1 MEEAYSNL
9 NNAYLQIK
17 GMIVVEGFYA
27 LVAGFVITTFVFK
40 LAGIIKEM
48 VHEGKGF
55 NAKQFYEL
63 GREYILCIALICIMP
78 VLLDTLET
86 VLAYAADRLM
96 ESLAAGG
103 VYNPDNIWKKPIEQA
118 FDDLMNSDIIDIAV
132 NGLDTTF
139 NSLLAGAVG
148 SFGGVAYD
156 YLMLVFLCTRY
167 LILILLEVISPLA
180 IACLYNSDTRSSFY
194 TWARQMVGC
203 YMLYPGFIIASVFSD
218 LIVVNYVQQ
227 RPWSVTLM
235 VIFSF
240 LLKLAMLATVKAT
253 VNKWLELI

>member
-40 LAGIIKEM
+40 LAGIIKDM

-78 VLLDTLET
+78 VLLDTLEA

-118 FDDLMNSDIIDIAV
+118 FDDLMNNDIIDIAV

-227 RPWSVTLM
+227 RPWSITLM

-240 LLKLAMLATVKAT
+240 LLKLAMLASVKAT
-253 VNKWLELI
+253 VNKWL

>member
-148 SFGGVAYD
+148 SFGGVACD

-203 YMLYPGFIIASVFSD
+203 YMLYPGFVIASVFSD

-227 RPWSVTLM
+227 RPWSITLM

-253 VNKWLELI
+253 VNKWL

>member
-156 YLMLVFLCTRY
+156 YLTRY

-203 YMLYPGFIIASVFSD
+203 YMLYPGFVIASVFSD

-227 RPWSVTLM
+227 RPWSITLM

-253 VNKWLELI
+253 VNKWL

>member
-17 GMIVVEGFYA
+17 GMILVEGFYA

-203 YMLYPGFIIASVFSD
+203 YMLYPGFVIASVFSD

-227 RPWSVTLM
+227 RPWSITLM

-253 VNKWLELI
+253 VNKWL

>member
-27 LVAGFVITTFVFK
+27 LVAGLVITTFVFK

-203 YMLYPGFIIASVFSD
+203 YMLYPGFVIARVFCD

-227 RPWSVTLM
+227 RPWSITLM

-253 VNKWLELI
+253 VNKWL

>member
-180 IACLYNSDTRSSFY
+180 IACLYNSDNRSSFY

-203 YMLYPGFIIASVFSD
+203 YMLYPGFVIASVFSD

-227 RPWSVTLM
+227 RPWSITLM

-253 VNKWLELI
+253 VNKWL

>member
-17 GMIVVEGFYA
+17 GMIVMEGFYA

-203 YMLYPGFIIASVFSD
+203 YMLYPGFVIASVFSD

-227 RPWSVTLM
+227 RPWSITLM

-253 VNKWLELI
+253 VNKWL

>member
-55 NAKQFYEL
+55 NAKLFYEL

-203 YMLYPGFIIASVFSD
+203 YMLYPGFVIASVFSD

-227 RPWSVTLM
+227 RPWSITLM

-253 VNKWLELI
+253 VNKWL

>member
-27 LVAGFVITTFVFK
+27 LVAGFVITTVVFK

-203 YMLYPGFIIASVFSD
+203 YMLYPGFVIASVFSD

-227 RPWSVTLM
+227 RPWSITLM

-253 VNKWLELI
+253 VNKWL

>member
-180 IACLYNSDTRSSFY
+180 IACLYNNDTRSSFY

-203 YMLYPGFIIASVFSD
+203 YMLYPGFVIASVFSD

-253 VNKWLELI
+253 VNKWL

>member
-48 VHEGKGF
+48 VHQGKGF

-203 YMLYPGFIIASVFSD
+203 YMLYPGFVIASVFSD
-218 LIVVNYVQQ
+218 LIVVNYVHQ
-227 RPWSVTLM
+227 RPWSITLM

-240 LLKLAMLATVKAT
+240 LLKLAMLSTVKAT
-253 VNKWLELI
+253 VNKWL

>member
-40 LAGIIKEM
+40 LAGIIKDM

-118 FDDLMNSDIIDIAV
+118 FDDLMNNDIIDIAV

-203 YMLYPGFIIASVFSD
+203 YMLYPGFVIASVFSD

-227 RPWSVTLM
+227 RPWSITLM

-240 LLKLAMLATVKAT
+240 LLKLAMLSTVKAT
-253 VNKWLELI
+253 VNKWL

>member
-55 NAKQFYEL
+55 IAKQFYEL

-203 YMLYPGFIIASVFSD
+203 YMLYPGFVIASVFSD

-227 RPWSVTLM
+227 RPWSITLM

-253 VNKWLELI
+253 VN

>member
-86 VLAYAADRLM
+86 VLAYAADGLM

-203 YMLYPGFIIASVFSD
+203 YMLYPGFVIASVFSD

-227 RPWSVTLM
+227 RPWSITLM

-253 VNKWLELI
+253 VNKWL

>member
-27 LVAGFVITTFVFK
+27 LVAGFVITAFVFE
-40 LAGIIKEM
+40 LAGIIKDM

-78 VLLDTLET
+78 VLLDTLEA

-194 TWARQMVGC
+194 TWVRQMVGC

-227 RPWSVTLM
+227 RPWSITLM

-253 VNKWLELI
+253 VNKWL

>member
-103 VYNPDNIWKKPIEQA
+103 VYNPDNIWKKPIEQL

-167 LILILLEVISPLA
+167 LILILLEVVSPLA

-203 YMLYPGFIIASVFSD
+203 YMLYPGFVIASVFSD

-227 RPWSVTLM
+227 RPWSITLM

-253 VNKWLELI
+253 VNKWL

>member
-17 GMIVVEGFYA
+17 GMMVVEGFYA

-203 YMLYPGFIIASVFSD
+203 YMLYPGFVIASVFSD

-227 RPWSVTLM
+227 RPWSITLM

-253 VNKWLELI
+253 VNKWL

>member
-103 VYNPDNIWKKPIEQA
+103 VYNPDNIWKKPIEQL
-118 FDDLMNSDIIDIAV
+118 FD
-132 NGLDTTF
+132 
-139 NSLLAGAVG
+139 SLLAGAVG

-194 TWARQMVGC
+194 TWVRQMVGC

-227 RPWSVTLM
+227 RPWSVVLM

-240 LLKLAMLATVKAT
+240 ILKLTMLATVKAT
-253 VNKWLELI
+253 VNKWL

>member
-203 YMLYPGFIIASVFSD
+203 YMLYPGFVIASVFSD

-227 RPWSVTLM
+227 RPWSITLM
-235 VIFSF
+235 AIFSF

-253 VNKWLELI
+253 VNKWL

>member
-27 LVAGFVITTFVFK
+27 LVAGFVITTCVFK

-86 VLAYAADRLM
+86 VLAYAADRLR

-203 YMLYPGFIIASVFSD
+203 YMLYPGFVIASVFSD

-227 RPWSVTLM
+227 RPWSITLM

-240 LLKLAMLATVKAT
+240 LLKLAMLSTVKAT
-253 VNKWLELI
+253 VNKWL

>member
-103 VYNPDNIWKKPIEQA
+103 VYNPDNIWKKPIEQL

-139 NSLLAGAVG
+139 DSLLAGAVG

-227 RPWSVTLM
+227 RPWSITLM

-253 VNKWLELI
+253 VNKWL

>member
-156 YLMLVFLCTRY
+156 YL
-167 LILILLEVISPLA
+167 ILILLEVISPLA

-203 YMLYPGFIIASVFSD
+203 YMLYPGFVIASVFSD

-227 RPWSVTLM
+227 RPWSITLM

-253 VNKWLELI
+253 VNKWL

>member
-27 LVAGFVITTFVFK
+27 LVAGFVIITFVFK

-203 YMLYPGFIIASVFSD
+203 YMLYPGFVIASVFSD

-227 RPWSVTLM
+227 RPWSITLM

-253 VNKWLELI
+253 VNKWL

>member
-180 IACLYNSDTRSSFY
+180 TACLYNSDTRSSFY

-203 YMLYPGFIIASVFSD
+203 YMLYPGFVIASVFSD

-227 RPWSVTLM
+227 RPWSITLM

-253 VNKWLELI
+253 VNKWL

>member
-78 VLLDTLET
+78 VLLDTLEA

-227 RPWSVTLM
+227 RPWSITLM

-240 LLKLAMLATVKAT
+240 LLKLAMLSTVKAT
-253 VNKWLELI
+253 VNKWL

>member
-103 VYNPDNIWKKPIEQA
+103 VYNPDNIGKKPIEQA

-203 YMLYPGFIIASVFSD
+203 YMLYPGFVIASVFSD

-227 RPWSVTLM
+227 RPWSITLM

-253 VNKWLELI
+253 VNKWL

>member
-96 ESLAAGG
+96 ESLAAGE

-203 YMLYPGFIIASVFSD
+203 YMLYPGFVIASVFSD

-227 RPWSVTLM
+227 RPWSITLM

-253 VNKWLELI
+253 VNKWL

>member
-253 VNKWLELI
+253 VNKWL

>member
-103 VYNPDNIWKKPIEQA
+103 VYNPDNIWKKLIEQA

-203 YMLYPGFIIASVFSD
+203 YMLYPGFVIASVFSD

-227 RPWSVTLM
+227 RPWSITLM

-253 VNKWLELI
+253 VNKWL

>member
-203 YMLYPGFIIASVFSD
+203 YMLYPGFVIASVFSD

-227 RPWSVTLM
+227 RPWTITLM

-253 VNKWLELI
+253 VNKWL

>member
-40 LAGIIKEM
+40 LAGIIKDM

-78 VLLDTLET
+78 VLLDTLEA

-118 FDDLMNSDIIDIAV
+118 FDDLMNYDIIDIAV

-139 NSLLAGAVG
+139 NSLLSGAVG

-227 RPWSVTLM
+227 RPWSITLM

-253 VNKWLELI
+253 VNKWL

>member
-203 YMLYPGFIIASVFSD
+203 YMLYPGFVIASVFSD

-227 RPWSVTLM
+227 RPWSITLM

-240 LLKLAMLATVKAT
+240 LLKLALLATVKAS
-253 VNKWLELI
+253 VNKWL

>member
-17 GMIVVEGFYA
+17 GMIVVKGFYA

-40 LAGIIKEM
+40 LAGIIKDM

-78 VLLDTLET
+78 VLLDTLEA

-118 FDDLMNSDIIDIAV
+118 FDDLMNNDIIDIAV

-227 RPWSVTLM
+227 RPWSITLM

-253 VNKWLELI
+253 VNKWL

>member
-203 YMLYPGFIIASVFSD
+203 YMLYPGFVIASVFSD

-253 VNKWLELI
+253 VNKWL

>member
-203 YMLYPGFIIASVFSD
+203 YMLYPGFVIASVFSD

-227 RPWSVTLM
+227 RPWSITLM

-240 LLKLAMLATVKAT
+240 VMNLPSKPGDARHGES
-253 VNKWLELI
+253 NG

>member
-139 NSLLAGAVG
+139 NSLLTGAVG

-203 YMLYPGFIIASVFSD
+203 YMLYPGFVIASVFSD

-227 RPWSVTLM
+227 RPWSITLM

-240 LLKLAMLATVKAT
+240 LLKLAMLSTVKAT
-253 VNKWLELI
+253 VNKWL

>member
-1 MEEAYSNL
+1 MEEAYNNL

-203 YMLYPGFIIASVFSD
+203 YMLYPGFVIASVFSD

-227 RPWSVTLM
+227 RPWSITLM

-253 VNKWLELI
+253 VNKWL